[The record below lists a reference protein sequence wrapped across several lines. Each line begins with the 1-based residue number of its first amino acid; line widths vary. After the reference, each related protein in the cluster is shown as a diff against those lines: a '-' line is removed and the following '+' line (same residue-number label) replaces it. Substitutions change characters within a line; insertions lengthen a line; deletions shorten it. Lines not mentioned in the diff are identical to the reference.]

1 MKRKFSCEQY
11 KISKT
16 TIFLNTIVLFILLF
30 SFNVSA
36 QTQVFVD
43 WNSQWSYFKGT
54 QEPSQPITLWRSAGF
69 NDLSWPKG
77 NAPFRYGD
85 GSGGTLLSDMINNY
99 TTFYIRKNFVI
110 NSTDDIDQL
119 KITIDYDD
127 GFVVWINGIEVW
139 KINVLQNYSY
149 TGGAVNTHE
158 FGEWESIILDKKNIS
173 LNNGSNVI
181 AIQGFNF
188 AKNSSDFYL
197 NTKVEG
203 IKKLPETDA
212 VVTIDIQ
219 SGFYNSPF
227 WAKLS
232 GSAPSET
239 IFYTID
245 GSDPRTSSTF
255 LTGKSPVNVWIDPN
269 SNEGGRG
276 KTGGVVVRAS
286 QINPGLAPGKPTT
299 NSYIFVSAVKIQ
311 PHPGGN
317 WPTNNVN
324 GQLIDL
330 PMDSKIYND
339 VRYKNLM
346 ESSLLDIPTISVS
359 TDPANLFGSQQG
371 IYVNAENHGREWER
385 PANIELI
392 NPDGSPGFKIDAGLR
407 IRGGWSRHDD
417 YPKHAFRLFF
427 RSEYGAGKL
436 NFPLFGDEGVNEFD
450 KVDLRTSQNYSWA
463 NGGNDAKHN
472 TMNRDVFSRDSQR
485 DMNRPYTRSRYYHLY
500 LNGLYWGVYQTQ
512 ERAEANFAETYFGGD
527 KDDYDVIKVD
537 IGENFNLYEIE
548 ATDGNTD
555 AWEAIWNMSQQGF
568 ASNLNYFKLIGNN
581 YLGVPDTSMNVWVDI
596 DNLIDYMLVIFY
608 GGNFDAPVSKFSQ
621 NYNPNNF
628 YAIDNRVKKR
638 DGFKFFAHDAEHS
651 LLTDPAGPGIGLYEN
666 RVNIGSIPNMKMNVT
681 YFGKFHPQWLHFK
694 LTENKE
700 YRMRFADRVYR
711 HFFNTGV
718 FVPDSCISRFKKTSD
733 QLDLAIIAESARW
746 GDSKSSTARNKF
758 DHWIP
763 AVNRV
768 VNDYMPY
775 RSEIVL
781 QQLLTENL
789 YVNLNPPVFKNG
801 VEEITDSKI
810 IISENYNL
818 TMLNPNG
825 SGSILYTTDGTDPRA
840 VGGGNS
846 NLAISAGNS
855 ANIIANPGTVIKA
868 RVRYTETWSALHEI
882 IFEDS
887 GLFSDLKITEL
898 HYHPANQGNID
909 HKELEFIELKN
920 IGTKTLDLSGLAF
933 TDGIQFAFPTGTTL
947 SPNSFMVIASNG
959 VEFENFYG
967 FAPHFVYSGS
977 LSNGGEKIVFQTS
990 SNQIVFSFTYDDEL
1004 PWPEE
1009 ADGDGF
1015 SLVSA
1020 QINPTG
1026 NPNNVDYWKISKNKN
1041 GSPMDNDLG
1050 SVTGTTVVSTAN
1062 RFEFRI
1068 YPNPSSSEIN
1078 IEFMLD
1084 EPEKIEIG
1092 LFDINGRLIRI
1103 LANEHLSAGYRNQTV
1118 SLTSLNLKPG
1128 IYLIYV
1134 QTENEVSTQK
1144 IIYNP

>member
-1 MKRKFSCEQY
+1 MAAR
-11 KISKT
+11 
-16 TIFLNTIVLFILLF
+16 VLTLMR
-30 SFNVSA
+30 VSE
-36 QTQVFVD
+36 
-43 WNSQWSYFKGT
+43 S
-54 QEPSQPITLWRSAGF
+54 
-69 NDLSWPKG
+69 
-77 NAPFRYGD
+77 
-85 GSGGTLLSDMINNY
+85 
-99 TTFYIRKNFVI
+99 
-110 NSTDDIDQL
+110 
-119 KITIDYDD
+119 
-127 GFVVWINGIEVW
+127 EV
-139 KINVLQNYSY
+139 
-149 TGGAVNTHE
+149 
-158 FGEWESIILDKKNIS
+158 
-173 LNNGSNVI
+173 
-181 AIQGFNF
+181 
-188 AKNSSDFYL
+188 
-197 NTKVEG
+197 
-203 IKKLPETDA
+203 
-212 VVTIDIQ
+212 
-219 SGFYNSPF
+219 
-227 WAKLS
+227 
-232 GSAPSET
+232 
-239 IFYTID
+239 
-245 GSDPRTSSTF
+245 
-255 LTGKSPVNVWIDPN
+255 
-269 SNEGGRG
+269 
-276 KTGGVVVRAS
+276 
-286 QINPGLAPGKPTT
+286 
-299 NSYIFVSAVKIQ
+299 
-311 PHPGGN
+311 
-317 WPTNNVN
+317 
-324 GQLIDL
+324 
-330 PMDSKIYND
+330 
-339 VRYKNLM
+339 
-346 ESSLLDIPTISVS
+346 
-359 TDPANLFGSQQG
+359 
-371 IYVNAENHGREWER
+371 
-385 PANIELI
+385 
-392 NPDGSPGFKIDAGLR
+392 
-407 IRGGWSRHDD
+407 GWSRHDD

-568 ASNLNYFKLIGNN
+568 ASNLNYFKLIGSN

-855 ANIIANPGTVIKA
+855 ANIIVNPGTVIKA

-1041 GSPMDNDLG
+1041 GSPMDDDLG

-1092 LFDINGRLIRI
+1092 LFDINARLIRI

>member
-54 QEPSQPITLWRSAGF
+54 QEPSQPNTLWRSAGF

-127 GFVVWINGIEVW
+127 GFVVWVNGKETWKMNVPDNYAFNSGAINP
-139 KINVLQNYSY
+139 
-149 TGGAVNTHE
+149 HE
-158 FGEWESIILDKKNIS
+158 FGEWSGLIIDKKDLS
-173 LNNGSNVI
+173 LINGSNVI
-181 AIQGFNF
+181 AIQGFNISR
-188 AKNSSDFYL
+188 NSSDFYL
-197 NTKVEG
+197 NVKLEG
-203 IKKLPETDA
+203 IKKLPETDP
-212 VVTIDIQ
+212 VTCNIP

-227 WAKLS
+227 TAKIS
-232 GSAPSET
+232 SSAAGESVK
-239 IFYTID
+239 YTLD
-245 GSDPRTSSTF
+245 GSDPRYSATAIAAV
-255 LTGKSPVNVWIDPN
+255 SPVNVTIDPK
-269 SNEGGRG
+269 STAAGRG
-276 KTGGVVVRAS
+276 TTGGVVLRAS
-286 QINPGLAPGKPTT
+286 KFKTGFDPSKPIT
-299 NSYIFVSAVKIQ
+299 NSFIFITDVKTQ
-311 PHPGGN
+311 SHPGGN

-330 PMDSKIYND
+330 PMDSKVYND
-339 VRYKNLM
+339 ARYKNLM
-346 ESSLLDIPTISVS
+346 ESSLRDIPTISVT
-359 TDPANLFGSQQG
+359 TDPDHLFNSNTG
-371 IYVNAENHGREWER
+371 IYVNAEYHGREWEK

-392 NPDGSPGFKIDAGLR
+392 HPDGTPGFNIDAGLR

-568 ASNLNYFKLIGNN
+568 ASNLNYFKLIGSN

-855 ANIIANPGTVIKA
+855 ANIIVNPGTVIKA

-1041 GSPMDNDLG
+1041 GSPMDDDLG

>member
-1 MKRKFSCEQY
+1 V
-11 KISKT
+11 T
-16 TIFLNTIVLFILLF
+16 TDPDHLF
-30 SFNVSA
+30 
-36 QTQVFVD
+36 
-43 WNSQWSYFKGT
+43 
-54 QEPSQPITLWRSAGF
+54 
-69 NDLSWPKG
+69 
-77 NAPFRYGD
+77 
-85 GSGGTLLSDMINNY
+85 
-99 TTFYIRKNFVI
+99 
-110 NSTDDIDQL
+110 
-119 KITIDYDD
+119 
-127 GFVVWINGIEVW
+127 
-139 KINVLQNYSY
+139 
-149 TGGAVNTHE
+149 
-158 FGEWESIILDKKNIS
+158 
-173 LNNGSNVI
+173 
-181 AIQGFNF
+181 
-188 AKNSSDFYL
+188 
-197 NTKVEG
+197 
-203 IKKLPETDA
+203 
-212 VVTIDIQ
+212 
-219 SGFYNSPF
+219 
-227 WAKLS
+227 
-232 GSAPSET
+232 
-239 IFYTID
+239 
-245 GSDPRTSSTF
+245 
-255 LTGKSPVNVWIDPN
+255 N
-269 SNEGGRG
+269 SN
-276 KTGGVVVRAS
+276 T
-286 QINPGLAPGKPTT
+286 
-299 NSYIFVSAVKIQ
+299 
-311 PHPGGN
+311 
-317 WPTNNVN
+317 
-324 GQLIDL
+324 
-330 PMDSKIYND
+330 
-339 VRYKNLM
+339 
-346 ESSLLDIPTISVS
+346 
-359 TDPANLFGSQQG
+359 G
-371 IYVNAENHGREWER
+371 IYVNAEYHGREWEK

-392 NPDGSPGFKIDAGLR
+392 HPDGTPGFNIDAGLR

-568 ASNLNYFKLIGNN
+568 ASNLNYFKLIGSN

-855 ANIIANPGTVIKA
+855 ANIIVNPGTVIKA

-1041 GSPMDNDLG
+1041 GSPMDDDLG

-1092 LFDINGRLIRI
+1092 LFDINARLIRI

>member
-1 MKRKFSCEQY
+1 M
-11 KISKT
+11 SKT
-16 TIFLNTIVLFILLF
+16 IFNTIFFFILLF
-30 SFNVSA
+30 SINISA

-43 WNSQWSYFKGT
+43 WNSQWSYFKGI
-54 QEPSQPITLWRSAGF
+54 QEPSQPNTLWRGVGF
-69 NDLSWPKG
+69 NYSAWPKG

-99 TTFYIRKNFVI
+99 TTLYIRKEFVI
-110 NSTDDIDQL
+110 NDTNDVDQL
-119 KITIDYDD
+119 KITVDFDD
-127 GFVVWINGIEVW
+127 GFVVWINGMEVW

-149 TGGAVNTHE
+149 TGGAVNPHE
-158 FGEWESIILDKKNIS
+158 FGEWESIVIDKKNIS
-173 LNNGSNVI
+173 LKNGSNVI
-181 AIQGFNF
+181 AVQGFNF

-197 NTKVEG
+197 STKVEG
-203 IKKLPETDA
+203 IKKLPETNA
-212 VVTIDIQ
+212 VVTIAIQ

-232 GSAPSET
+232 GSAPGET
-239 IFYTID
+239 ILYTID
-245 GSDPRTSSTF
+245 GSDPRTSSTV

-269 SNEGGRG
+269 SAEGGRG

-317 WPTNNVN
+317 WPTNNIN

-339 VRYKNLM
+339 VRYSKLM

-392 NPDGSPGFKIDAGLR
+392 NPDGSPGFKIDAGIR

-436 NFPLFGDEGVNEFD
+436 NFSLFGDEGVNEFD

-855 ANIIANPGTVIKA
+855 ANIIVNPGTVIKA

-1041 GSPMDNDLG
+1041 GSPMDDDLG
-1050 SVTGTTVVSTAN
+1050 SVNGTTVVSTAN